1 MSAYAL
7 AYFGD
12 VSTAF
17 WHLLIVLYFSRETGR
32 VHVYLLTYCNVLQ
45 ILDKLDRG
53 VIMDEVL
60 PLLCEIRLND
70 INILITVLGTLVV
83 PEPTN

>member
-1 MSAYAL
+1 MLTTLSEQSFYAY
-7 AYFGD
+7 
-12 VSTAF
+12 S
-17 WHLLIVLYFSRETGR
+17 I
-32 VHVYLLTYCNVLQ
+32 CQ

-70 INILITVLGTLVV
+70 VNILITVLGK
-83 PEPTN
+83 